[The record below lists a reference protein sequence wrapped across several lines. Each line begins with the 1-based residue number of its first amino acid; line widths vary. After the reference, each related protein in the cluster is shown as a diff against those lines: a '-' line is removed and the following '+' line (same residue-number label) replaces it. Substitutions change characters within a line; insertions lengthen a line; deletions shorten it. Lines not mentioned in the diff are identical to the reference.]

1 MSDVELG
8 RVAKIISLHAEIAGH
23 FRQSLEKA
31 IRIGELLSE
40 QKAVLKH
47 GEFTAWITR
56 NLPFT
61 DRTARSYMR
70 VYENRDR
77 LKTESVSDLTTAY
90 RLLAA
95 PQAKQGM
102 GLLEILEVVDA
113 ANEAARARLEQLRE
127 ELEEID
133 NLADVV
139 RNIEELR
146 QIQNGFAEIA
156 LRLQRLAGRLL
167 NEIKQEEQAT

>member
-1 MSDVELG
+1 MTPIETTQE
-8 RVAKIISLHAEIAGH
+8 RVDEIKALHAEIAGH

-40 QKAVLKH
+40 QKAALRH

-95 PQAKQGM
+95 PQPKQG
-102 GLLEILEVVDA
+102 GGVLEVIDEA
-113 ANEAARARLEQLRE
+113 LEAAKTRLEQLRD
-127 ELEEID
+127 ELEE
-133 NLADVV
+133 ADTLDDLK
-139 RNIEELR
+139 NIIEEARL
-146 QIQNGFAEIA
+146 IGNDVAEIN
-156 LRLQRLAGRLL
+156 LRLQRLGGQFLDEVA
-167 NEIKQEEQAT
+167 QEAKK